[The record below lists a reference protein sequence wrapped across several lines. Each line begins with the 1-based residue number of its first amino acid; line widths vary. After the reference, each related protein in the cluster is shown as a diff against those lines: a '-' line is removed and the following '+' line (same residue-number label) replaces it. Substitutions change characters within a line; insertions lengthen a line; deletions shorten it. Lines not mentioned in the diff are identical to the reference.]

1 FNGATFQAT
10 ATGESSQ
17 LTASCTFTDATIPYI
32 IAPTFTTPGATVTFS
47 TLVQE
52 TSSAV
57 GSIRYTVP
65 PIPAG
70 WTILSGSV
78 TATSNNSTW
87 APGVVGGGGS
97 TITFLATAANAVP
110 QHGWVGLSFTAT
122 APATTGNQSWT
133 VQTWSN
139 NTATGAAT
147 DSSNADGEQ
156 VASSLNQRY
165 CTRFVQAAATLA
177 APSVIGATNIK
188 VTNVTGFAP
197 GQTVLIDNESNQETR
212 VIATVGTP
220 GAGGTGITLTAPLT
234 NAHTLGQTVAVPDL
248 TAQPGVPHD
257 YKLIVILTAG
267 PNMQRADIFLPTDW
281 TYVPV
286 ATTTLAA
293 AANAG
298 NTNIKV
304 TSVTGLAVG
313 QAIRIDDTNQEMGVI
328 TAVGTPGA
336 GGTGVTLANKLNF
349 AHPNGVTVEA
359 FNIKIDANSS
369 FTNWTY
375 SQNAGSSNPDSP
387 IDNEISIYD
396 GTQLQ
401 IFGNFIQ
408 L

>member
-1 FNGATFQAT
+1 SWYIFSQDFNGATFQAT

-17 LTASCTFTDATIPYI
+17 LTASCTFTDATIPFI
-32 IAPTFTTPGATVTFS
+32 IAPTTATTGQTVTFS
-47 TLVQE
+47 TLVQNN
-52 TSSAV
+52 TSAV
-57 GSIRYTVP
+57 GSIQYTVP

-87 APGVVGGGGS
+87 AAGVVGGGGT
-97 TITFLATAANAVP
+97 TITFVASVANAVP
-110 QHGWVGLSFTAT
+110 TNGWVRMSFTAT
-122 APATTGNQSWT
+122 APTTTGNQ
-133 VQTWSN
+133 TWSILTGTN
-139 NTATGAAT
+139 NTNPPTGSPDT
-147 DSSNADGEQ
+147 SNADGEQ
-156 VASSLNQRY
+156 VVTPTTPLTQRY
-165 CTRFVQAAATLA
+165 CARFVQAAATLVTA
-177 APSVIGATNIK
+177 STVGATNIK
-188 VTNVTGFAP
+188 VSNVTGFAP

-212 VIATVGTP
+212 VITAVGTA
-220 GAGGTGITLTAPLT
+220 GTGGTGITVTPALT

-328 TAVGTPGA
+328 TIVGT
-336 GGTGVTLANKLNF
+336 
-349 AHPNGVTVEA
+349 
-359 FNIKIDANSS
+359 
-369 FTNWTY
+369 
-375 SQNAGSSNPDSP
+375 
-387 IDNEISIYD
+387 
-396 GTQLQ
+396 
-401 IFGNFIQ
+401 
-408 L
+408 